1 MIQPYCTVTM
11 GGMSN
16 ITQIEHLKA
25 DIASLEAVVN
35 SGVTQVVEDGRV
47 TSFDLEHCRRQLRE
61 LRAKLANLQN
71 KRVPRPMYGSIDIS
85 GVE

>member
-1 MIQPYCTVTM
+1 MLSTVTM
-11 GGMSN
+11 GGMS
-16 ITQIEHLKA
+16 ITQIEQLKA
-25 DIASLEAVVN
+25 DIASLEAIVN

-47 TSFDLEHCRRQLRE
+47 TSFDLAHCRKQLRE

-71 KRVPRPMYGSIDIS
+71 KRVPRPMFGSIDIS

>member
-1 MIQPYCTVTM
+1 MADT
-11 GGMSN
+11 
-16 ITQIEHLKA
+16 TQIEKLKE
-25 DIASLEAVVN
+25 DIAALEAIVN

-71 KRVPRPMYGSIDIS
+71 KRVPRPMFGSIDIS

>member
-1 MIQPYCTVTM
+1 M

-16 ITQIEHLKA
+16 ITQVEQLKA